1 MYKSFAGNI
10 FLAFF
15 VLAIA
20 LLLLV
25 PLPTGLLDVLLAF
38 NISFS
43 LLLLLVGLYM
53 PNALALLAFPSIL
66 LLSTLFRLGLNVAST
81 RLILSQGD
89 AGSVIQAFGDFLIQ
103 GEIVVGIIIFIII
116 TIVNFIVIAK
126 GASRVSEV
134 AARFA
139 LDALPGK
146 QMAID
151 ADLRAGVIDA
161 QQAEQ
166 KRENLRKESQLY
178 GSMDGAMK
186 FVQGDAIAGF
196 FIIFTNILGGIY
208 LGVSQGLDFSSAI
221 QTYSTLTV
229 GDGLVSQIP
238 ALLISICAGIVVT
251 RVSSGENTTLGSDLH
266 AQLLKNPVLLLLTAG
281 VVAVI
286 GFLPGMPIFPFL
298 VTAISLIITAYMIK
312 GNFKGGLI
320 DTKFYKLGSDKKEVL
335 ALPSNKPIVDSGILS
350 DDRSKLILY
359 LDESLLSS
367 LYLSNQTYYLECW
380 QSMQNTWFE
389 MHGLRLLDLQ
399 IKSSAKL
406 ALGEYQFA
414 ISGSVIR
421 REHLQTGA
429 TFIDIMPSTAEV
441 FGFELIKT
449 DKNPIFDNL
458 GIWTAATNENK
469 KIAEAA
475 NLNYYDSIEFIF
487 LEIIAYL
494 QAQPSELLGI
504 TDVHSILKQT
514 EKSHP
519 GLLKEAFTG
528 QFMNVARLTEILQQL
543 AKEGMSLRDIR
554 QIIESIASYCSTYRG
569 SMVNNEDF
577 DLSDVVTYI
586 RRQRKRQL
594 QYGMISV
601 DGKLKLA
608 KVSKQFKEYVEASRL
623 DRDTRRLNFSQADL
637 EKIRQSFDDTFEP
650 VMQKGIW
657 PLTLLVSTDIKIKMQ
672 VLFEMLDIRMKLLT
686 EDEYDYLKQSEVA
699 ISWDNTF

>member
-1 MYKSFAGNI
+1 
-10 FLAFF
+10 
-15 VLAIA
+15 
-20 LLLLV
+20 
-25 PLPTGLLDVLLAF
+25 
-38 NISFS
+38 
-43 LLLLLVGLYM
+43 
-53 PNALALLAFPSIL
+53 
-66 LLSTLFRLGLNVAST
+66 
-81 RLILSQGD
+81 
-89 AGSVIQAFGDFLIQ
+89 
-103 GEIVVGIIIFIII
+103 
-116 TIVNFIVIAK
+116 
-126 GASRVSEV
+126 
-134 AARFA
+134 
-139 LDALPGK
+139 
-146 QMAID
+146 MAID